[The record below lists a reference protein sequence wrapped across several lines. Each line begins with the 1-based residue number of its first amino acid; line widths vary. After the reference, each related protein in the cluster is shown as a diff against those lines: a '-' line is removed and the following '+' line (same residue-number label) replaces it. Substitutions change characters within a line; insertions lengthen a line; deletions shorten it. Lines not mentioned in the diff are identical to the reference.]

1 MELFQAFQEL
11 QGLNLINPYYFFTG
25 CLGGGIMKS
34 HYMYPAVVKWIEEDK
49 VYDIKFPD
57 IDNAFTFED
66 NEDDILMSAREVLE
80 LCIYDL
86 EEKRTE
92 PNKPTNLKDIKLEE
106 NEFVILVEVWM
117 PPVRD
122 RFENKSIKKTLTI
135 PKWLNDIAIENDVN
149 FSNILQTALKEYLGL
164 GTKNNSYK

>member
-1 MELFQAFQEL
+1 MYQ
-11 QGLNLINPYYFFTG
+11 N
-25 CLGGGIMKS
+25 
-34 HYMYPAVVKWIEEDK
+34 YMYPAVVKWIEEDK

-106 NEFVILVEVWM
+106 NEFVILVEVGEE
-117 PPVRD
+117 D
-122 RFENKSIKKTLTI
+122 FIEIKSL
-135 PKWLNDIAIENDVN
+135 
-149 FSNILQTALKEYLGL
+149 
-164 GTKNNSYK
+164 